1 MKKFLSFLL
10 CALLIATM
18 LPVTDVISFSAD
30 YNTM

>member
-18 LPVTDVISFSAD
+18 LLVTDVISFSAD